1 VGAEPIRARAWL
13 ILVVLVAAQAHAAEP
28 AAASPPQGIVPIPDY
43 SGDIWS
49 RSYLSGDWRGE
60 RNHLAD
66 MGLQF
71 DLQFIQ
77 FLQSSVGGGF
87 DADTETR
94 WLGRFTYKMRI
105 DLMRMGIL
113 PGAVINVRAESRF
126 GRTVNADAGAVLPV
140 NTASIYPVKYSDLE
154 NDQSLAIT
162 NLSWLQMLSEHFGL
176 IAGKIDM
183 FDGDPNEF
191 AGGRGDT
198 QFMNWNFNYAAPVVI
213 NPGSTLGAGAVV
225 LPHENWIL
233 QSLVVSASDSSST
246 NGFTE
251 LDEGGGGVLVNGSSL
266 QYRLFDLPGGFNAT
280 YLYYFD
286 KDFTNLNSFAVQ
298 SRGIDT
304 SRKHQSWTFFV
315 SAWQY
320 LYTEQ
325 APDGPLDLNNQVPDL
340 EGVGLFTR
348 FSFADKTTN
357 PWKNH
362 VSGGIG
368 GRGVVPT
375 RDNDVFGIG
384 YFYNWLE
391 TARLDTRL
399 GEIDLIDVD
408 SNEWGFEFFYNIA
421 ITPAAKL
428 SFDIQVVDSPLPGVS
443 TGTVI
448 GGRFGMTF

>member
-1 VGAEPIRARAWL
+1 MRSSLWL
-13 ILVVLVAAQAHAAEP
+13 ILLVLVATHAHAADP
-28 AAASPPQGIVPIPDY
+28 ADPTTAAEPPQGIVPIPDY

-49 RSYLSGDWRGE
+49 RSYLSGDWREE

-66 MGLQF
+66 LGVQF
-71 DLQFIQ
+71 DFQFVQ
-77 FLQSSVGGGF
+77 FAQSTVGGGF

-94 WLGRFTYKMRI
+94 WLGRFTYKLRL

-113 PGAVINVRAESRF
+113 PGALISVRAESRT
-126 GRTVNADAGAVLPV
+126 GRTVNADAGIVLPV
-140 NTASIYPVKYSDLE
+140 NTGSIYPVKYSDLE
-154 NDQSLAIT
+154 NDQGLAIT
-162 NLSWLQMLSEHFGL
+162 NLSWLQMLSPHFGL

-213 NPGSTLGAGAVV
+213 NPGSTLGAGVV
-225 LPHENWIL
+225 ALPHENWTL
-233 QSLVVSASDSSST
+233 QGLVVSAEDSSST
-246 NGFTE
+246 TGFTD
-251 LDEGGGGVLVNGSSL
+251 LDEGSGGILVFGSSL
-266 QYRLFDLPGGFNAT
+266 QYRLFDLPGGFNAS

-286 KDFTNLNSFAVQ
+286 KNFTDLDSFSLGGGQ
-298 SRGIDT
+298 GFDS
-304 SRKHQSWTFFV
+304 SRKNRSWTFFV
-315 SAWQY
+315 SGWQY
-320 LYTEQ
+320 LYTEE
-325 APDGPLDLNNQVPDL
+325 APDGPIDLNNEMPDL

-375 RDNDVFGIG
+375 RDNDVFGVG

-391 TARLDTRL
+391 TARLDAPL

-408 SNEWGFEFFYNIA
+408 PNEWGFEFFYNIA

-428 SFDIQVVDSPLPGVS
+428 SFNIQVIDSPLPGVS

-448 GGRFGMTF
+448 GSRFALMF